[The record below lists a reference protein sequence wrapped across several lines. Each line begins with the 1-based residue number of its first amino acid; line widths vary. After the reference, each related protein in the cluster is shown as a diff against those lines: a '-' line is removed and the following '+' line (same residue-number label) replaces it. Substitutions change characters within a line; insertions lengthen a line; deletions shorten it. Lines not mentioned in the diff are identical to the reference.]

1 MCPSSSINHN
11 QSQVPSITAD
21 SSSFHRLQNIYREQ
35 KKNNMSKSL
44 FQKLPTD
51 EDDNS
56 NKNNVSAD
64 TISNNDA
71 TETIYI
77 CSDKPSKLRRTL
89 LVCTYIIS
97 MLSINSLPAVYNPM
111 ISENIL
117 TAATATQVVGF
128 ESYGIAFGKLCFG
141 ASSDMFG

>member
-1 MCPSSSINHN
+1 
-11 QSQVPSITAD
+11 
-21 SSSFHRLQNIYREQ
+21 
-35 KKNNMSKSL
+35 MSKSL
-44 FQKLPTD
+44 FQKLSTVD
-51 EDDNS
+51 EDDDS
-56 NKNNVSAD
+56 HKNNVTAD
-64 TISNNDA
+64 TSSNDA
-71 TETIYI
+71 TETYSD
-77 CSDKPSKLRRTL
+77 SDKPSKMRRTL

-141 ASSDMFG
+141 AFSDMFG

>member
-1 MCPSSSINHN
+1 M
-11 QSQVPSITAD
+11 
-21 SSSFHRLQNIYREQ
+21 
-35 KKNNMSKSL
+35 
-44 FQKLPTD
+44 FQQLSTTDD
-51 EDDNS
+51 EDVN
-56 NKNNVSAD
+56 NYKNIVGGD

-71 TETIYI
+71 NTTGTIYV
-77 CSDKPSKLRRTL
+77 DKPSKMRRIL

-117 TAATATQVVGF
+117 SAATATQVVGF
-128 ESYGIAFGKLCFG
+128 ESYGIAFGKFCFG